1 MNFQFLSLISTLNE
15 INQPL
20 AQKQNYQPLRKEEDK
35 K

>member
-1 MNFQFLSLISTLNE
+1 MNLQFLSLISTQNE

-20 AQKQNYQPLRKEEDK
+20 AQKQNYQAVRKEEDK